1 MKLNYKKI
9 TEWIAAYGP
18 HGKEALSFKSGL
30 GFYTIGRILRKDKQV
45 TKAQIMA
52 LAQATGLSAEEL
64 TES

>member
-1 MKLNYKKI
+1 MKLNTKKI
-9 TEWIAAYGP
+9 DEWLAKNGP
-18 HGKEALSFKSGL
+18 HGREALSFKSGL